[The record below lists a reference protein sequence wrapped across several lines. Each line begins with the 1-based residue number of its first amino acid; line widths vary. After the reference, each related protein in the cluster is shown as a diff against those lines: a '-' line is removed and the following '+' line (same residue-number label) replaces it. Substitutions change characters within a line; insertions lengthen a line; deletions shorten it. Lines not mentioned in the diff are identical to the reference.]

1 MDWQAL
7 VDSVQGWLVTPAV
20 HSLMLA
26 SPADVV
32 DGGTESWLDD
42 HTASS

>member
-1 MDWQAL
+1 M
-7 VDSVQGWLVTPAV
+7 QGWLVTLAV

-32 DGGTESWLDD
+32 DGRTESWLDAR
-42 HTASS
+42 TASSLCCD